1 MRGTVHIVGAVS
13 GVCRA
18 DARRCSDSVLVAKHC
33 ADATRHP
40 SAKVLLMIFLGGAI
54 ALKVSNAQRHGTH
67 GPSPT
72 VHEMRPAA
80 KLAVIV
86 LAGVY
91 SSASAPPPSD
101 ASAAFVLPPARLF
114 LRDVGSQYAGRSNS
128 GGRAGAVRGEA
139 DGEPQF
145 HEVPPGRPGSSDV
158 WRGIP
163 LDRRKLVQE
172 RAKQNR
178 NPDQLGGGP
187 GKKTAAEKFFSS
199 TYRRG
204 AGPREDY
211 GERGSLYGA
220 RPVDRRPARDG
231 AVENRSGLRPTLGA
245 DRPGASRVVD
255 GLRAPARSFFDDPRS
270 FDPQRAAPP
279 STGFPPGYSAPLS
292 GFNTPLSSSRATAS
306 SPPAANPF
314 GARESASP
322 AARGR
327 AATPM
332 PPPTGARPV
341 PVPSSLASPSPPVR
355 ESSSGSGSGSAS
367 AAGSGMIHDPLEGE
381 KLVGS
386 LKGGETVVH
395 AMHGVCR
402 FKEIQN
408 QQVGHL
414 KATYLV
420 LEFADGILREQ
431 ASKAPTVLTR
441 YLGSGR
447 GYRKRKSVAADSD
460 DADADLEEEVDAGP
474 ALDSLSRPEVRQK

>member
-1 MRGTVHIVGAVS
+1 MR
-13 GVCRA
+13 C
-18 DARRCSDSVLVAKHC
+18 
-33 ADATRHP
+33 
-40 SAKVLLMIFLGGAI
+40 
-54 ALKVSNAQRHGTH
+54 
-67 GPSPT
+67 
-72 VHEMRPAA
+72 A
-80 KLAVIV
+80 KLAA
-86 LAGVY
+86 LALAAVY
-91 SSASAPPPSD
+91 SSARAPPPSD
-101 ASAAFVLPPARLF
+101 ARAAFVLSPARLF
-114 LRDVGSQYAGRSNS
+114 LRNSLCPQCPAAARPHAGRRSS
-128 GGRAGAVRGEA
+128 AGGGAGAVWGEEE
-139 DGEPQF
+139 GEPQF
-145 HEVPPGRPGSSDV
+145 HEVPPGGPGSSDV

-178 NPDQLGGGP
+178 NQELGGGGP
-187 GKKTAAEKFFSS
+187 GKKTAAETFFRS

-204 AGPREDY
+204 AGPREDD

-231 AVENRSGLRPTLGA
+231 AVDHRRSLRPTLGA

-255 GLRAPARSFFDDPRS
+255 GLRAPARSFFDDPRTL
-270 FDPQRAAPP
+270 DPQRAAPP

-292 GFNTPLSSSRATAS
+292 GFNTPLSSSRAAAS

-314 GARESASP
+314 GAREHVSP

-332 PPPTGARPV
+332 PPPTGPRAPV
-341 PVPSSLASPSPPVR
+341 PVPSSLASPSPQVR
-355 ESSSGSGSGSAS
+355 ESSSASGS

-402 FKEIQN
+402 FKEIQH

-460 DADADLEEEVDAGP
+460 ADADLEGEVDAGP
-474 ALDSLSRPEVRQK
+474 ALDSLSRPEVRQKQKSRMRRVTRNVFPYYIVFSY